1 MSERGGYSVLI
12 LLNMHFGFF
21 FFFLGDKLLNMH

>member
-21 FFFLGDKLLNMH
+21 FGGDKLLNMH